1 MESKLI
7 FIRRTKQEEE
17 IFGGIVYVDVDGK
30 NIGQL
35 STQDLIY
42 EIAPGKHHIKMY
54 KSHKFD
60 TLIGIAEEDIE
71 VEEGK
76 SLIVK
81 YSAPLMVN
89 QPGNIMISDFVSFE
103 QINRMV
109 QEKENTLEEEK
120 INNIKV
126 EKAREEASR
135 KSNNALFLWIFVI
148 PILFGLLWWIIEM
161 SIIY

>member
-1 MESKLI
+1 
-7 FIRRTKQEEE
+7 
-17 IFGGIVYVDVDGK
+17 
-30 NIGQL
+30 
-35 STQDLIY
+35 
-42 EIAPGKHHIKMY
+42 
-54 KSHKFD
+54 
-60 TLIGIAEEDIE
+60 
-71 VEEGK
+71 
-76 SLIVK
+76 
-81 YSAPLMVN
+81 
-89 QPGNIMISDFVSFE
+89 MISDFVSFE
-103 QINRMV
+103 QIDRMV

>member
-1 MESKLI
+1 M
-7 FIRRTKQEEE
+7 
-17 IFGGIVYVDVDGK
+17 
-30 NIGQL
+30 
-35 STQDLIY
+35 
-42 EIAPGKHHIKMY
+42 P
-54 KSHKFD
+54 
-60 TLIGIAEEDIE
+60 EEDIE

-103 QINRMV
+103 QIDRMV

>member
-71 VEEGK
+71 KKRLIILRLKKLGK
-76 SLIVK
+76 K
-81 YSAPLMVN
+81 
-89 QPGNIMISDFVSFE
+89 Q
-103 QINRMV
+103 
-109 QEKENTLEEEK
+109 
-120 INNIKV
+120 V
-126 EKAREEASR
+126 EK
-135 KSNNALFLWIFVI
+135 VI
-148 PILFGLLWWIIEM
+148 MLCFCGYL
-161 SIIY
+161 

>member
-7 FIRRTKQEEE
+7 FIRRAKQEEE

-89 QPGNIMISDFVSFE
+89 QPGNIMISDFVRLNKLIEWYS
-103 QINRMV
+103 
-109 QEKENTLEEEK
+109 KK
-120 INNIKV
+120 KV
-126 EKAREEASR
+126 H
-135 KSNNALFLWIFVI
+135 
-148 PILFGLLWWIIEM
+148 
-161 SIIY
+161 